1 MVNFLEYG
9 KKMIIIKNQN
19 QKKRKYFIQFLL
31 Q

>member
-9 KKMIIIKNQN
+9 KKRIIIKNQN
-19 QKKRKYFIQFLL
+19 KKRKYIIRFLL